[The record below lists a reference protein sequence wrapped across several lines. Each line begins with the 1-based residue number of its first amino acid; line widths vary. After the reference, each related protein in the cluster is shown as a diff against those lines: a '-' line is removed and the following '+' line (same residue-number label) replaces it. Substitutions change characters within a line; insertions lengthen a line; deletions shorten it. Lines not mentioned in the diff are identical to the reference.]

1 MIELA
6 ALLFVS
12 AVAITFVT
20 DALSGAMKLV
30 RASRRRGKIHV
41 ASAKHG
47 R

>member
-20 DALSGAMKLV
+20 DTLSGAMKLV
-30 RASRRRGKIHV
+30 RAVRRRGKIEV